1 VKAVV
6 TGASGF
12 LGSHLVRLLRE
23 RSHDVVAG
31 TRKPAPELE
40 RLGARVVALD
50 LGDREALRTAFKGR
64 DVVFHV
70 AAKTGVWG
78 ERADYWRSNVVGTE
92 NVIAT
97 CAARNVPRLVF
108 TSSPSVV
115 FDGRDQ
121 VRASNDLPYA
131 KSFLCAY
138 PHTKA
143 VAEQRVLLANAQW
156 GLATCALRPH
166 LIFGA
171 GDPHLIPRIAERARS
186 RKLARIGDGK
196 NEVTICAVENAA
208 HAHVL
213 AAESLSLGAAIA
225 GRAYFIGQEQPV
237 ELWSWIADLLRRAEL
252 PAIERSVSKPIAY
265 SLGAMCELV
274 WRVLGRK
281 TEPPLTRF
289 VAAQLSTSHSY
300 DMAPALRDLG
310 YREIVSTE
318 QAVQGVVEAL
328 RGR

>member
-23 RSHDVVAG
+23 RGHDVVAG

-50 LGDREALRTAFKGR
+50 LGDREVLRNAFKGR
-64 DVVFHV
+64 DVAFHV

-78 ERADYWRSNVVGTE
+78 VHSEYWRSNVVGTE

-97 CAARNVPRLVF
+97 CAARNVPKLVF

-115 FDGRDQ
+115 FDARDQ
-121 VRASNDLPYA
+121 VRAGNELPYA

-138 PHTKA
+138 PETKA
-143 VAEQRVLLANAQW
+143 AAEQRVLLANGQW

-171 GDPHLIPRIAERARS
+171 DDPHLIPRIVERARS
-186 RKLARIGDGK
+186 RKLVRIGDGK
-196 NEVTICAVENAA
+196 NEVTVCAVENAA

-213 AAESLSLGAAIA
+213 AAESLSLGAPIA

-237 ELWSWIADLLRRAEL
+237 ELWSWIGDLLKRAEL
-252 PAIERSVSKPIAY
+252 PPIERSLSKPVAY
-265 SLGAMCELV
+265 ALGATCEAAWKV
-274 WRVLGRK
+274 ARRQ

-289 VAAQLSTSHSY
+289 VASQLATSHSY
-300 DMAPALRDLG
+300 DMEPARRDFG

-318 QAVQGVVEAL
+318 QTVRAVVEAL
-328 RGR
+328 RRR

>member
-1 VKAVV
+1 VRAVV

-23 RSHDVVAG
+23 RGHDVVAG

-40 RLGARVVALD
+40 RLGARVVPLD

-70 AAKTGVWG
+70 AAKTGVFG
-78 ERADYWRSNVVGTE
+78 ARDDYWRSNVVGTE

-97 CAARNVPRLVF
+97 CAAREVRKLVF

-121 VRASNDLPYA
+121 VRAGNDLPYA

-138 PHTKA
+138 PETKA
-143 VAEQRVLLANAQW
+143 AAEQRVLLANGQW

-171 GDPHLIPRIAERARS
+171 GDPHLIPRIVERARA
-186 RKLARIGDGK
+186 RKLVRVGDGK
-196 NEVTICAVENAA
+196 NEVTVCAVENAA

-213 AAESLSLGAAIA
+213 AAETLAPGAPIA

-237 ELWSWIADLLRRAEL
+237 DLWSWIADLVKRLEL
-252 PAIERSVSKPIAY
+252 PPIERSVSKPIAY
-265 SLGAMCELV
+265 SLGAVCETV
-274 WRVLGRK
+274 WKLLGRP

-289 VAAQLSTSHSY
+289 VVAQLATSHSY
-300 DMAPALRDLG
+300 DMAPARRDLG

-318 QAVQGVVEAL
+318 QAVQAVVEAL
-328 RGR
+328 RRR